1 MFIVHIFA
9 NPIHD
14 YPMDR
19 PVDFLTNAIC
29 NESEKRANR
38 GAISVCVF
46 DKKNVYN
53 LHYKYPMQLCILQK

>member
-1 MFIVHIFA
+1 
-9 NPIHD
+9 
-14 YPMDR
+14 MDR

-46 DKKNVYN
+46 DKK
-53 LHYKYPMQLCILQK
+53 KRIQLTLQIPHATVHSSEVADA